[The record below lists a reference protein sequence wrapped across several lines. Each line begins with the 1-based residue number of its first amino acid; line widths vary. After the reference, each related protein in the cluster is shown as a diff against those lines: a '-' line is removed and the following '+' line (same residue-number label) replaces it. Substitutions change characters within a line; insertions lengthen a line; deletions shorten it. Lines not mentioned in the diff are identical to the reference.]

1 MRKIAI
7 PASTFMKYAEPL
19 IPATLLR
26 RYKRFLADMRME
38 DGSIIT
44 VHCAN
49 PGSMLSMAV
58 AGRRCWL
65 SHHAGTTR
73 KLAYSWELEET
84 PTGCIGINTARANIV
99 VAEALAAGAIPEL
112 AAWPIVRREVAD
124 GADSRLDF
132 HLSGGNGP
140 DCWLEVKSV
149 TMSRKAGLA
158 EWPDA
163 RSSRGARHLEALA
176 RLAHAGAKASLLF
189 LVQRP
194 DCTAFRVAG
203 DIDPTYAAAFAA
215 VDRAKVRI
223 LAYDCTVSPA
233 GIELRKPLTILP
245 N

>member
-1 MRKIAI
+1 VRY
-7 PASTFMKYAEPL
+7 SDPL

-26 RYKRFLADMRME
+26 RYKRFLADVRME
-38 DGSIIT
+38 DGSIVT

-49 PGSMLSMAV
+49 PGSMLSLAV

-65 SHHAGTTR
+65 SHHAGTAR
-73 KLAYSWELEET
+73 KLAYSWELEEA
-84 PTGCIGINTARANIV
+84 PTGCIGINTARANTV

-112 AAWPIVRREVAD
+112 AGWPTVRREVPD

-132 HLSGGNGP
+132 HLSGGAGP

-149 TMSRKAGLA
+149 TMSRQPGLA

-163 RSSRGARHLEALA
+163 KSSRGAKHLEALA
-176 RLAHAGAKASLLF
+176 RLADAGAKASLLF
-189 LVQRP
+189 LAQRP

-203 DIDPTYAAAFAA
+203 NIDPAYAAAFAA

-233 GIELRKPLTILP
+233 GIELRKPLTILW

>member
-1 MRKIAI
+1 VRYT
-7 PASTFMKYAEPL
+7 SPL

-26 RYKRFLADMRME
+26 RYKRFLADMLMA
-38 DGSIIT
+38 DGGQIT

-65 SHHAGTTR
+65 SHHAGTAR
-73 KLAYSWELEET
+73 KLEYSWELEEA
-84 PTGCIGINTARANIV
+84 PTGCIGINTARANPV

-112 AAWPIVRREVAD
+112 AGWPVVRREVKD
-124 GADSRLDF
+124 GDASRLDF
-132 HLSGGNGP
+132 HLSGGSGP

-149 TMSRKAGLA
+149 TMSRQPGLA

-163 RSSRGARHLEALA
+163 KSSRGARHLEALA
-176 RLAHAGAKASLLF
+176 KLAAGGAKATLLF
-189 LVQRP
+189 LAQRP
-194 DCTAFRVAG
+194 DCTVFRAAG
-203 DIDPTYAAAFAA
+203 DIDPVYAAALAA

-223 LAYDCTVSPA
+223 LAYDCAVSPA
-233 GIELRKPLTILP
+233 GIELRKPLTILW

>member
-1 MRKIAI
+1 MR
-7 PASTFMKYAEPL
+7 YAQPL

-26 RYKRFLADMRME
+26 RYKRFLADMAMA
-38 DGSIIT
+38 DGQQIT

-49 PGSMLSMAV
+49 PGSMLSLAV

-65 SHHAGTTR
+65 SHHPGTGR
-73 KLAYSWELEET
+73 KLEYSWELEEAA
-84 PTGCIGINTARANIV
+84 TGCIGINTARANTV

-112 AAWPIVRREVAD
+112 AGWPIVRREVPD
-124 GADSRLDF
+124 GDASRLDF

-149 TMSRKAGLA
+149 TMSRKPGLA

-163 RSSRGARHLEALA
+163 RSSRGARHLEALS
-176 RLAHAGAKASLLF
+176 RLANGGAKAALLL

-203 DIDPTYAAAFAA
+203 DIDPVYAAAFAA

-223 LAYDCTVSPA
+223 LAFDCSVSPD
-233 GIELRKPLTILP
+233 GIALRKPLTILR

>member
-1 MRKIAI
+1 MRY
-7 PASTFMKYAEPL
+7 SSPL
-19 IPATLLR
+19 IPASLLR

-49 PGSMLSMAV
+49 PGSMLSLAV

-65 SHHAGTTR
+65 SYHAGTAR
-73 KLAYSWELEET
+73 KLAYSWELEEA
-84 PTGCIGINTARANIV
+84 PTGCIGINTARANTV
-99 VAEALAAGAIPEL
+99 VAEALAGGAIPEL

-132 HLSGGNGP
+132 HLSGGLGP
-140 DCWLEVKSV
+140 DSWLEVKSV
-149 TMSRKAGLA
+149 TMSRQAGLA

-163 RSSRGARHLEALA
+163 KSIRGARHLEALA
-176 RLAHAGAKASLLF
+176 RLAAGGAGATLLF
-189 LVQRP
+189 LAQRP

-203 DIDPTYAAAFAA
+203 DIDPAYAAAFAA

-223 LAYDCTVSPA
+223 LAYDCTVSPG
-233 GIELRKPLTILP
+233 GIELRKPLTILW

>member
-1 MRKIAI
+1 VLYFA
-7 PASTFMKYAEPL
+7 PL

-26 RYKRFLADMRME
+26 RYKRFLADMEMA
-38 DGSIIT
+38 DGSRIT

-49 PGSMLSMAV
+49 PGSMLSLAV

-65 SHHAGTTR
+65 SHHAGTSR
-73 KLAYSWELEET
+73 KLAYSWELEEA

-124 GADSRLDF
+124 GAESRLDF
-132 HLSGGNGP
+132 HLSGGGA
-140 DCWLEVKSV
+140 DQACWLEVKSV
-149 TMSRKAGLA
+149 TMSRQAGLA

-163 RSSRGARHLEALA
+163 RSTRGARHLEALV
-176 RLAHAGAKASLLF
+176 RLAAGGAGATLLF
-189 LVQRP
+189 LAQRP

-203 DIDPTYAAAFAA
+203 DIDPVYAAALAA

-223 LAYDCTVSPA
+223 LAYDCAVSPS
-233 GIELRKPLTILP
+233 GIELRKPLTILW

>member
-1 MRKIAI
+1 MQF
-7 PASTFMKYAEPL
+7 SQPL

-26 RYKRFLADMRME
+26 RYKRFLADVKME
-38 DGSIIT
+38 DGSYVT

-49 PGSMLSMAV
+49 PGSMLSLAV

-65 SHHAGTTR
+65 SHHVGTAR
-73 KLAYSWELEET
+73 KLAYSWELEEA
-84 PTGCIGINTARANIV
+84 PTGCIGINTARANMV

-112 AAWPIVRREVAD
+112 AGWPVVRREVAD
-124 GADSRLDF
+124 GVDSRLDF
-132 HLSGGNGP
+132 HLSGGARP

-149 TMSRKAGLA
+149 TMSRQPGLA

-163 RSSRGARHLEALA
+163 KSSRGARHLEALA
-176 RLAHAGAKASLLF
+176 RLAASGAGATLLF
-189 LVQRP
+189 LAQRP

-203 DIDPTYAAAFAA
+203 DIDPGYAAAFAA

-233 GIELRKPLTILP
+233 GIELRKPLTILW

>member
-1 MRKIAI
+1 MRY
-7 PASTFMKYAEPL
+7 SEPL

-38 DGSIIT
+38 DGGIVT

-49 PGSMLSMAV
+49 PGSMLSLAV

-65 SHHAGTTR
+65 SHHAGAAR
-73 KLAYSWELEET
+73 KLAYSWELEEA
-84 PTGCIGINTARANIV
+84 PTGCIGINTARANTV

-112 AAWPIVRREVAD
+112 AGWPVVRREVAD

-149 TMSRKAGLA
+149 TMSRQPGLA

-163 RSSRGARHLEALA
+163 KSSRGARHLEALA
-176 RLAHAGAKASLLF
+176 RLADGGAKAALLF
-189 LVQRP
+189 LAQRP

-203 DIDPTYAAAFAA
+203 DIDPAYAAAFAA
-215 VDRAKVRI
+215 VDPAKVRI

-233 GIELRKPLTILP
+233 GIELRKPLTILR

>member
-1 MRKIAI
+1 
-7 PASTFMKYAEPL
+7 MKYAEPL

-38 DGSIIT
+38 DGGITT

-49 PGSMLSMAV
+49 PGSMLSLAV

-65 SHHAGTTR
+65 SHHAGTAR
-73 KLAYSWELEET
+73 KLAYSWELEEA
-84 PTGCIGINTARANIV
+84 PTGCIGINTARANSV
-99 VAEALAAGAIPEL
+99 AAEALAAGAIPEL
-112 AAWPIVRREVAD
+112 AGWPIVRREVAD
-124 GADSRLDF
+124 GVDSRLDF
-132 HLSGGNGP
+132 HLSGGSGP

-149 TMSRKAGLA
+149 TMSRQPGLA

-163 RSSRGARHLEALA
+163 KSSRGARHLEALA
-176 RLAHAGAKASLLF
+176 RLAAGGAGATLLF
-189 LVQRP
+189 LAQRP

-203 DIDPTYAAAFAA
+203 DIDPGYATAFAA

-233 GIELRKPLTILP
+233 GIELRKPLTILW